1 MKKVIL
7 ILIMLFTLAA
17 CGFQHF
23 EFVTMPNGQAVKLK
37 LAVSA
42 EEKAQGL
49 GGIKSMP
56 DFDGMLFIYNEPE
69 QVDFWM
75 YNMYFPLDII
85 YLGEDKKVLEVHEK
99 QSPCVSAEECPSILS
114 GSTDVKFVVEVPAGQ
129 AAKYQIVDGSMLS
142 W

>member
-1 MKKVIL
+1 MKKTAIGIL
-7 ILIMLFTLAA
+7 LLFSLSA

-23 EFVTMPNGQAVKLK
+23 EFVDMPSGQTVKLK

-42 EEKAQGL
+42 AERAQGL

-56 DFDGMLFIYNEPE
+56 DFDGMLFVYDEPT

-85 YLGEDKKVLEVHEK
+85 YLDEDKQVLEIHE
-99 QSPCVSAEECPSILS
+99 QQLPCVSAEECPSILS
-114 GSTDVKFVVEVPAGQ
+114 GSTDVQFVVEVPAGQ
-129 AAKYQIVDGSMLS
+129 AAKYQSVAGSVLN